1 MWFPKDKNVY
11 PWQAL
16 ACMGAIS
23 IILCSGNVEGESEIW
38 VKKHVQSTKFLNFF
52 GGLINTCYLAEIF
65 RLLSRN
71 F

>member
-38 VKKHVQSTKFLNFF
+38 VKKHVQSTKFLNFL
-52 GGLINTCYLAEIF
+52 GGAYQYL
-65 RLLSRN
+65 LLSRN